1 VALSPSAPVE
11 LLGLLP
17 DQLAQALRMGE
28 PEARRVCA
36 HLISGG
42 APDLEGMARPIAREL
57 RLRLAAEAHWSRPQV
72 LERVEDPSDGSLRY
86 LFQLAQGAEVE
97 AVRIPLHKEGRYTVC
112 LSSQVGCAMRCAFCA
127 TGRLGLRRHMSA
139 AEIVSTFLTVRD
151 EAPGRVTGAVFMG
164 QGEPFHNYEAVLQ
177 AAAVLSHPC
186 GGRIRAEAITISTVG
201 LVPQLLRYAEEGHR
215 YRLFVSLTSAIP
227 ERREALLPVA
237 ARWSLGELAQALRR
251 LHQSHGDR
259 VTVAWVLMG
268 GVNDGADE
276 VDALQALL
284 GDLPLRVNLIDVND
298 RRPEG
303 FRRATDEERGR
314 LLDELR
320 RLQVPVVRRYSVGS
334 GEDSA
339 CGMLAARRAST
350 R

>member
-1 VALSPSAPVE
+1 
-11 LLGLLP
+11 
-17 DQLAQALRMGE
+17 
-28 PEARRVCA
+28 
-36 HLISGG
+36 
-42 APDLEGMARPIAREL
+42 
-57 RLRLAAEAHWSRPQV
+57 
-72 LERVEDPSDGSLRY
+72 
-86 LFQLAQGAEVE
+86 
-97 AVRIPLHKEGRYTVC
+97 
-112 LSSQVGCAMRCAFCA
+112 
-127 TGRLGLRRHMSA
+127 
-139 AEIVSTFLTVRD
+139 
-151 EAPGRVTGAVFMG
+151 
-164 QGEPFHNYEAVLQ
+164 
-177 AAAVLSHPC
+177 
-186 GGRIRAEAITISTVG
+186 
-201 LVPQLLRYAEEGHR
+201 
-215 YRLFVSLTSAIP
+215 
-227 ERREALLPVA
+227 VA